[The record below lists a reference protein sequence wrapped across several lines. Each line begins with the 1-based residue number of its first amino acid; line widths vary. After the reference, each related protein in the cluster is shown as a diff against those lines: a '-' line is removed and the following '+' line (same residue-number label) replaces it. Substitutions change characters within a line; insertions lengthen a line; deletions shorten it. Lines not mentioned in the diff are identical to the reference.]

1 MCEYCGC
8 QSLTPIGE
16 LTREHDMAVELIG
29 DARAAHRRGDIEA
42 MAVAAR
48 RITATLGPHTRVE
61 EDGLFPALAGD
72 FPEQMAALTAE
83 HRVVE
88 AVLTEADQG
97 TPTDPTWPD
106 RLIDALALLRRH
118 MLKEQDGVFPAALAS
133 LGVAE
138 WEAIDAVRDRV
149 GSVQPE
155 TTAG

>member
-8 QSLTPIGE
+8 QSLTPIDE

-29 DARAAHRRGDIEA
+29 DARAAHRRGDVDA
-42 MAVAAR
+42 MADLAR

-61 EDGLFPALAGD
+61 EDGLFPALSGD

-88 AVLTEADQG
+88 AVLNEADQG
-97 TPTDPTWPD
+97 TPADPTWPA
-106 RLIDALALLRRH
+106 RLIGVLALLRRH

-133 LGVAE
+133 LSVTD
-138 WEAIDAVRDRV
+138 WETIDAVRRQV

-155 TTAG
+155 VTTS